1 MRTACRWRRRCSSS
15 AAKRP
20 SPTTPTPMTA
30 SVYGCCGRRRPARC
44 RRSSSTSSTASSG
57 LAVSGDGFKNNGRIV
72 IVGAS
77 LTGLRAAE
85 ALREEGFRGQLTI
98 IGDEPDEPYDRPPL
112 SKQVLKG
119 WVAADHTK
127 LPRLRQVDAEWRL
140 GVAAT
145 ALDRANR
152 LVRLADGG
160 EVRGDRL
167 LIATGVRSRRWPNPE
182 EAALEGV
189 YTLRT
194 NTDAARLQAALA
206 ARPRRVLIIG
216 SGFIGSEAASV
227 CRELG
232 LQVTV
237 TERGPAPLSGA
248 LGGVIG
254 AIAAEMQRAAGVDLR
269 TGVSVLA
276 LEGDAAGHVRRAR
289 LSDGSTLD
297 VDVVVTSLGSIRNVE
312 WLDGCGLAAGF
323 WGVGCDAGCRAF
335 DINAVVT
342 TNVFVAGDIARA
354 PHVLYDYQFL
364 VMEHWDNAVLGA
376 RVAAHNMVCDEVDRW
391 AHLLIPQ
398 FWSGQFGVNIKSV
411 GVPSFGD
418 EIVFTQGSVK
428 QRRFAAAYGRRGRI
442 VGAVT
447 FNHGKWIEH
456 YRQEI
461 ARSGPFPPQPPG
473 FDFPENMRV
482 MPADFPARGV
492 PTEAPDVVLTG
503 HAPSERRAEFRPR
516 QR

>member
-1 MRTACRWRRRCSSS
+1 MSEN
-15 AAKRP
+15 
-20 SPTTPTPMTA
+20 
-30 SVYGCCGRRRPARC
+30 
-44 RRSSSTSSTASSG
+44 
-57 LAVSGDGFKNNGRIV
+57 GFKDKGRIV

-77 LTGLRAAE
+77 LAGLRAAE
-85 ALREEGFRGQLTI
+85 ALREEGFRGQLMI
-98 IGDEPDEPYDRPPL
+98 IGDEPGEPYDRPPL
-112 SKQVLKG
+112 SKQVLAG
-119 WVAADHTK
+119 WVPADHTK
-127 LPRLRQVDAEWRL
+127 LPRLREVDAHWRL

-145 ALDRANR
+145 ALDRANQ
-152 LVRLADGG
+152 LVRLADGS
-160 EVRGDRL
+160 EVVGDRL
-167 LIATGVRSRRWPNPE
+167 LIATGVRSRKWPNAE

-189 YTLRT
+189 HTLRT
-194 NTDAARLQAALA
+194 SGDAARLQFALA

-216 SGFIGSEAASV
+216 SGFIGSEVASV

-232 LQVTV
+232 LEVTV

-254 AIAAEMQRAAGVDLR
+254 AVAAEMQRAAGVDLR

-276 LEGDAAGHVRRAR
+276 LEGDAGGHVRRAQ
-289 LSDGSTLD
+289 LSDGSRLD

-312 WLDGCGLAAGF
+312 WLDGAGLAAGF
-323 WGVGCDAGCRAF
+323 WGVGCDAGGRAF
-335 DINAVVT
+335 DINGLVT
-342 TNVFVAGDIARA
+342 NHIYVAGDIARA
-354 PHVLYDYQFL
+354 PHVLYDYEFL
-364 VMEHWDNAVLGA
+364 AMEHWDNAVLGA
-376 RVAAHNMVCDEVDRW
+376 RVAAHNMVCDEVSRW

-428 QRRFAAAYGRRGRI
+428 QRRFAAAYGRCGRI

-447 FNHGKWIEH
+447 FNHGKWIDY
-456 YRQEI
+456 YRDQI
-461 ARSGPFPPQPPG
+461 AQSGPFPPHPPG

-482 MPADFPARGV
+482 MPADFPERGV
-492 PTEAPDVVLTG
+492 PTETPDVVLTG
-503 HAPSERRAEFRPR
+503 HNPSERRAEFRTR